1 MRTGL
6 QNIILYTFLFLGLGG
21 CNFHVTVKG
30 QSALP
35 KWERIGPGGGGA
47 TFFPTFSYTN
57 PDTFLVRCDMT
68 GSYLTQDGGNSYRQI
83 NFTGA
88 ASCFAFDPNNSK
100 TMYIALSTL
109 NKSTDGGN
117 TWTRIFPPKSS
128 IKSERFLGDH
138 AELVI
143 ETTDSTLYANGDE
156 ISSVRVDPGNSN
168 TLYFSLG
175 SEFFYSHDGG
185 QIWAKKN
192 LSQKIDALYT
202 NNDSLKNQVYIFS
215 NSGIFIFDKNSES
228 ATFHDLPKAMS
239 PAYSFSA
246 GKVRNT
252 DQVIFYALHQLVPTD
267 NLFAFSSCEVW
278 MSTDYGKNWAKSD
291 DVLISNKT
299 GAKPSLVSIHCAE
312 FDAEKAYLVCN
323 QYEEKKDSGTKIWY
337 GALKTADG
345 GKSWNWV
352 WKGGG
357 GSGQYGVQDAQDAAN
372 LKDSWVHHAFGGEFI
387 QLMDAGVSLTDGNI
401 AIVTDWYRT
410 MKTIDGGK
418 SWNEIYSVANPEG
431 TFTSRGMDVTTTY
444 GVHFDPFDK
453 NHIAISYT
461 DIGYFH
467 SFDDGKSWIRSVCGV
482 PVEWVNTCYDMVF
495 DPEIKGKVWS
505 AWSSMHDFPRGKM
518 TRNPQWRNTEYAKGG
533 ICISTDGG
541 KNWTPETLGM
551 DGNSLITSLIIDRH
565 SGPENRTLYATAYN
579 KGVFK
584 SIDGGKTWALKNKG
598 IGDNTCAFRITQA
611 ANGNLFLVVSPTPVH
626 KNDKKGR
633 EFYSGAVYRS
643 VDNAESW
650 TKLNVAGELLFP
662 NELTADPENPNG
674 LYLACWSTIRLSDLV
689 GRDVVRSTGGDE
701 LIDMPGGIFKSEDG
715 GNTWK
720 SIFGKE
726 HHVYGITVD
735 PYHRGRLYCNTFDKA
750 AWRSDDS
757 GKTWQKIKGYD
768 FHWGHRVIADPENHD
783 KVYLTTYGSSVWHGY
798 PEMEK

>member
-1 MRTGL
+1 MRIGL
-6 QNIILYTFLFLGLGG
+6 QNFVLYTILFLGLSG
-21 CNFHVTVKG
+21 CDSHVTVNN
-30 QSALP
+30 QSAPP

-68 GSYLTQDGGNSYRQI
+68 GSYLTNDGGNSYQQI

-100 TMYIALSTL
+100 TMYIASSTL
-109 NKSTDGGN
+109 NKSNDGGK
-117 TWTRIFPPKSS
+117 TWARIFPLKSN
-128 IKSERFLGDH
+128 IKSEQFIGDH

-143 ETTDSTLYANGDE
+143 ETTDSTLYTNGDE
-156 ISSVRVDPGNSN
+156 INSVRVDPDNSS

-175 SEFFYSHDGG
+175 SAFFYSFDGG
-185 QIWAKKN
+185 QTWAKKN

-202 NNDSLKNQVYIFS
+202 NSDSLKNLVYIFS
-215 NSGIFIFDKNSES
+215 DSEIFIFDKNSKSVVHE
-228 ATFHDLPKAMS
+228 DLPKAMS

-246 GKVRNT
+246 GKVKKT

-267 NLFAFSSCEVW
+267 NSFAFASSEVW
-278 MSTDYGKNWAKSD
+278 ISTDYGRNWAKSD
-291 DVLISNKT
+291 DVLISNTT
-299 GAKPSLVSIHCAE
+299 GTKPSLVSVRCAE

-323 QYEEKKDSGTKIWY
+323 KYEEKKDNNTQIWY
-337 GALKTADG
+337 GALMTANG
-345 GKSWNWV
+345 GKNWNWV

-357 GSGQYGVQDAQDAAN
+357 GSAQYGVQDATDAAN
-372 LKDSWVHHAFGGEFI
+372 LTDAWVHKAFGGEFI
-387 QLMDAGVSLTDGNI
+387 QLMDAGVSPNDGNI
-401 AIVTDWYRT
+401 AVVTDWYRT
-410 MKTIDGGK
+410 MKTTDGGK
-418 SWNEIYSVANPEG
+418 SWNEIYSIENPDG
-431 TFTSRGMDVTTTY
+431 TYTSRGMDVTTTY
-444 GVHFDPFDK
+444 SVHFDPFDK

-467 SFDDGKSWIRSVCGV
+467 SFDSGKSWVRSVSGV
-482 PVEWVNTCYDMVF
+482 PVEWVNTCYDLVF

-505 AWSSMHDFPRGKM
+505 GWSSMHDFPRGKM

-541 KNWTPETLGM
+541 KNWTPETHGM
-551 DGNSLITSLIIDRH
+551 DGNSLITSLIIDRN
-565 SGPENRTLYATAYN
+565 SEPGTRTIYATAYN

-584 SIDGGKTWALKNKG
+584 STDGGKTWTLKNNG
-598 IGDNTCAFRITQA
+598 IGNNTCAFRITQA
-611 ANGNLFLVVSPTPVH
+611 TNGNLFLVVSPTPVH
-626 KNDKKGR
+626 KNGKKGR

-650 TKLNVAGELLFP
+650 TKLNVEGDLLFP
-662 NELTADPENPNG
+662 NELAADPANPNV

-689 GRDVVRSTGGDE
+689 GRDVVRLTGGDE
-701 LIDMPGGIFKSEDG
+701 TINMPGGIFRSTDG
-715 GNTWK
+715 GDTWK
-720 SIFGKE
+720 SIFGKK

-735 PYHRGRLYCNTFDKA
+735 PYHQGRLYCNTFDKA

-757 GKTWQKIKGYD
+757 GKIWQKIKGYN
-768 FHWGHRVIADPENHD
+768 FHWGHRVIADPHDPD

-798 PEMEK
+798 PDIEK